1 MYAKDFS
8 EPKYQF
14 LIKRREDVEI
24 KHLNDPKAFIE
35 HSNTMFDVYED
46 INKYNPAK
54 KRKILIVFD
63 GMIVDIMTNKIFQLI
78 IKKVFIRCRKMNISL
93 ALISQSVPK
102 EVR

>member
-1 MYAKDFS
+1 MYAKDFR

-14 LIKRREDVEI
+14 LTKIREDVEI
-24 KHLNDPKAFIE
+24 KHLNDPKSFIE
-35 HSNTMFDVYED
+35 HSNTMYDVYED